1 MGVSILNGY
10 FVSGEFIGVF
20 MYINYCHLGIGLPFL
35 RKHFLTKKLRE
46 TVEGY
51 VHIGVHI

>member
-10 FVSGEFIGVF
+10 FVSGVFIGVF